1 MSSMTPRQIVC
12 AINAEAKRTDGKHPS
27 GHVVMVDGVAY
38 TVPRR
43 QWGMTHSASGRP
55 FGLPRAKE
63 DTLHLHRVAKLTRC
77 TCMMCQEQR

>member
-1 MSSMTPRQIVC
+1 MTPREIVR
-12 AINAEAKRTDGKHPS
+12 ALNVEARRTDGQHPVD
-27 GHVVMVDGVAY
+27 HVLMVDGVAY

-63 DTLHLHRVAKLTRC
+63 ATLEVRRIAKLTRC
-77 TCMMCQEQR
+77 ACVMCQEQR